1 MVKHWDEIVETATE
15 RLPEDQQPTDFK
27 CETKHVDGTDHA
39 LNRKARLDWLKG
51 DTDGTCRILSNA
63 RCLSEGIDVPALD
76 AVLFMNSRKSY
87 VDIIQAVG
95 RVMRKA
101 PGKQYGYIVLPVAIP
116 DGVDPANALDDNER
130 FSTVWG
136 VLRALR
142 SHDDRLNAEIN
153 RIDLNKT
160 IPDRIIFGGDGEEAP
175 TGQQMFLPIDIPPEA
190 ILPKIVEKCGDRK
203 YWESWAKDVADIFGR
218 LVGRVENLLENPENE
233 ALREWFDAFHTE
245 LRSSINDAITRTN
258 AIDMM
263 AQHILTK
270 PVFDAL
276 FEDYDFSARNPMA
289 SALDN
294 LQSDFA
300 EFGLESETKDLEGFY
315 ESVGMR
321 AQGIDNSE
329 GRQKVLSELYENFFV
344 TALRKEADRLGIV
357 YTPVEVVDF
366 ILHSANE
373 VLQDEFQ
380 RNLSDEDV
388 HVLDPF
394 TGTGTFLARLLQ
406 SDLIQP
412 DDLERKYRE
421 ELHANELI
429 LLAYYIAAVN
439 IEEVFRGRRGE
450 DSGYEPFNGIVLTD
464 TFNLNKAEDLTLFP
478 REWLPENNERAE
490 RQQKLPIQV
499 IVGNPP
505 WSAGQRNEIEG
516 NPNVEYPELKE
527 RIRETYTSYST
538 VTNKNRLYDTYKM
551 AIRWASDRIQKQ
563 GVVAFVTNGSWIDGN
578 AESGI
583 RACLSQEFSSIHV
596 LHLRGNARTSGERR
610 RSEGGNVFGVGSRAP
625 VAVMILIKNPNA
637 THDGCKIQYRDI
649 GDYRTREQKLEA
661 LREAVSVKGFSD
673 WQTITPDKHYDWVD
687 QRSDAFAKF
696 YPMGSK
702 EAKAG
707 KMDDTIFG
715 LYSQGLETTRDAYI
729 YNFSRD
735 ACAENALRMTQ
746 DYLDALSELEDNP
759 AVSVNEVA
767 SKHSSNIKW
776 NGELKNKLKQK
787 RLTEFNENCIQKVLY
802 RPFIATNCYTDYTFV
817 QMKFQMDQIFPDTSS
832 ENRVICVPGIG
843 SKKAFSALVTNTMPD
858 FHLNT
863 FSQCFPRYRYPKSVN
878 ADQITCEEAPKRID
892 NISDTALRAFR
903 EYYNDETITKDNIFD
918 YVYGVLH
925 APSYREQFAND
936 LSKMIP
942 RIPYAPDFRT
952 FAEAGKALADL
963 HLNYETCQQYPY
975 LNVEPI
981 TPSLLWEE
989 KPEHF
994 QLGTRAMR
1002 FADKETKTT
1011 LIINEHVCVS
1021 GIPEEA
1027 HRYVVNGRTPLDWF
1041 RDRYKITQ
1049 DKNSGIL
1056 NDPNGWFD
1064 NPRDLITAIER
1075 IVYVSV
1081 ESTKIIENLPSELT
1095 SS

>member
-1 MVKHWDEIVETATE
+1 
-15 RLPEDQQPTDFK
+15 
-27 CETKHVDGTDHA
+27 
-39 LNRKARLDWLKG
+39 
-51 DTDGTCRILSNA
+51 
-63 RCLSEGIDVPALD
+63 
-76 AVLFMNSRKSY
+76 MNSRKSY

-116 DGVDPANALDDNER
+116 DGVDPATALDDNER

-160 IPDRIIFGGDGEEAP
+160 LPDRIIFGGGEGDGEEAP

-218 LVGRVENLLENPENE
+218 LVGRIENLLENPENE

-245 LRSSINDAITRTN
+245 LKSSINDAITRSN

-276 FEDYDFSARNPMA
+276 FEGYDFSARNPMA
-289 SALDN
+289 LALDN
-294 LQSDFA
+294 LRNDFA

-315 ESVGMR
+315 ESVRMR

-373 VLQDEFQ
+373 ILQDEFG
-380 RNLSDEDV
+380 RSLSDEGV

-421 ELHANELI
+421 ELHANELV

-439 IEEVFRGRRGE
+439 IEEVFRGRHGE

-464 TFNLNKAEDLTLFP
+464 TFNLNKAEDPTLFP
-478 REWLPENNERAE
+478 KEWLPDNNERAE
-490 RQQKLPIQV
+490 RQQKLPLQV
-499 IVGNPP
+499 IIGNPP
-505 WSAGQRNEIEG
+505 WSAKQQNASDD
-516 NPNVEYPELKE
+516 NPNVEYLELEKRVKDTYVE
-527 RIRETYTSYST
+527 RST
-538 VTNKNRLYDTYKM
+538 ATLKNSLYDTYKM
-551 AIRWASDRIQKQ
+551 AIRWASDRVKEQ
-563 GVVAFVTNGSWIDGN
+563 GIIAFVTNGSWIDGN
-578 AESGI
+578 VDSGV
-583 RACLSQEFSSIHV
+583 RACLAEEFSSIHV

-610 RSEGGNVFGVGSRAP
+610 RAEGGNVFGGGSRAP
-625 VAVMILIKNPNA
+625 VAITLLVKNPKA
-637 THDGCKIQYRDI
+637 TYDGCKIHYHDI
-649 GDYRTREQKLEA
+649 GDYLTREEKLEV
-661 LREAVSVKGFSD
+661 LREAGSVKRVDD
-673 WQTITPDKHYDWVD
+673 WQTITPDQHHDWVE
-687 QRSDAFAKF
+687 QSSVAFQQF
-696 YPMGSK
+696 YPLGSE
-702 EAKAG
+702 EARAG
-707 KMDDTIFG
+707 KIDDAIFK
-715 LYSQGLETTRDAYI
+715 LYSLGVATNRDAYI

-735 ACAENALRMTQ
+735 TCAENAQRMTQ
-746 DYLDALSELEDNP
+746 DYLAAISELDGNP
-759 AVSVNEVA
+759 ELTVEEVVHRY
-767 SKHSSNIKW
+767 STSIKW
-776 NGELKNKLKQK
+776 DDTLKNRLKQK
-787 RLTEFNENCIQKVLY
+787 KKTEFKDGYIRKVSY
-802 RPFIATNCYTDYTFV
+802 RSLVATNCYSDYTFITR
-817 QMKFQMDQIFPDTSS
+817 KGQMDRIFPDSSS
-832 ENRVICVPGIG
+832 ENRVICVPGKG
-843 SKKAFSALVTNTMPD
+843 LRNPFSALITNTITD
-858 FHLNT
+858 LN
-863 FSQCFPRYRYPKSVN
+863 FCEAGARCFPRWRYPQPMDTSN
-878 ADQITCEEAPKRID
+878 TTREFQGFDEAPERID
-892 NISDTALRAFR
+892 NISDTALRAFQ
-903 EYYNDETITKDNIFD
+903 EHYSDNTITKDDIFD

-942 RIPYAPDFRT
+942 RIPYAPDFRI

-963 HLNYETCQQYPY
+963 HLNYETCQQYSD
-975 LNVEPI
+975 LNVEPLS
-981 TPSLLWEE
+981 PSLLWEE

-994 QLGTRAMR
+994 LLGKRAMR
-1002 FADKETKTT
+1002 FADKQERTT

-1021 GIPEEA
+1021 GIPQEA
-1027 HRYVVNGRTPLDWF
+1027 HRYVVNGRTPLEWF
-1041 RDRYKITQ
+1041 IDRYKIKQ
-1049 DKNSGIL
+1049 DRNSGII
-1056 NDPNGWFD
+1056 NDPNGWFE

-1081 ESTKIIENLPSELT
+1081 ESTKIIESLPSEIT
-1095 SS
+1095 DE